1 MVCKYC
7 KTKHHFWLLFTVM
20 SHITYYQAWAH
31 LAWASGLI
39 SPPWR
44 LLLMRSFLTCSG
56 VGGVGVGLLPAL
68 SQLTRPPLHAL
79 LHPFPPNRSP
89 CFPSATRLLALP
101 LLSCPR
107 AAAVPHSCCFP
118 EPPGYVLLPSWS
130 LSFSKGSPGI
140 RGLLNQSHKGQRV
153 CHTAVTPES
162 HTDCSFCLPQ

>member
-1 MVCKYC
+1 MAFIYC
-7 KTKHHFWLLFTVM
+7 NVSHHLLPSLGPLGLGFR
-20 SHITYYQAWAH
+20 SHFSS
-31 LAWASGLI
+31 LAPPSDALFALF
-39 SPPWR
+39 SPA
-44 LLLMRSFLTCSG
+44 LG
-56 VGGVGVGLLPAL
+56 VAVGVGVGLLPAL